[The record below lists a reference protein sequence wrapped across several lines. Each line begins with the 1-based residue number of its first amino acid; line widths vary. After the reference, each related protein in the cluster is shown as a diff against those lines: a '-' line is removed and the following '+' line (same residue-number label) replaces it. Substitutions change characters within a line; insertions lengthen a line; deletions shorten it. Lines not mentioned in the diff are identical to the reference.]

1 MEIVRITAGTRK
13 QASKIL
19 ASAFFDYPMFV
30 HYFPDVEFR
39 RRRLAWYMGLA
50 LKCAMFYGEAYITD
64 DGSGVLFFLPP
75 KHTRLYMKNYIRV
88 GIAHTPLILGLK
100 TYMHL
105 DECEKYVADTQE
117 KLLKGRSHYYLW
129 ALAVDPKAQRK
140 GCGGMLQKLLLDRAD
155 KEKLPVYLETH
166 NKDNVPYYEK
176 FGFQLIHTETIP
188 NHGLDF
194 WCMLREPQIKTADHP
209 E

>member
-1 MEIVRITAGTRK
+1 
-13 QASKIL
+13 
-19 ASAFFDYPMFV
+19 
-30 HYFPDVEFR
+30 
-39 RRRLAWYMGLA
+39 
-50 LKCAMFYGEAYITD
+50 
-64 DGSGVLFFLPP
+64 
-75 KHTRLYMKNYIRV
+75 
-88 GIAHTPLILGLK
+88 
-100 TYMHL
+100 
-105 DECEKYVADTQE
+105 
-117 KLLKGRSHYYLW
+117 
-129 ALAVDPKAQRK
+129 
-140 GCGGMLQKLLLDRAD
+140 MLQKLLLDRAD